1 MLRNMRE
8 RAGMLTVVGLLA
20 LLTIG
25 GLTYRN
31 RQSGEGG
38 DALLV
43 PMRPAEASA
52 SGSVEVEVAGGDE
65 AQMRRSGATP
75 ADAGNEAPSPTTGV
89 ESGATA
95 FTPLVV
101 YVTGAVK
108 KPGVLK
114 MKEGDRIYQAVEKAG
129 GFKPNAVQDSLN
141 LADRLQDGDQIHV
154 PSRAALVAAVAP
166 RPAAAMPTVRHATS
180 RPIAPVAA
188 LASRR
193 NGGATVGRAT
203 PTGAAPRPGR
213 ILGKSVVPAAT
224 ASSLVASSP
233 ANGASD
239 AAQVSTAA
247 RTGGSS
253 KLKNPGEGVVN
264 INTADAAELQRLP
277 RVGPAM
283 AERILTY
290 RQQIGGFTS
299 IEQLLDVKGVG
310 EKTLAKW
317 QPFVTVR

>member
-1 MLRNMRE
+1 MRE
-8 RAGMLTVVGLLA
+8 RAGMLTVVGVLA

-31 RQSGEGG
+31 RQAGEGG

-52 SGSVEVEVAGGDE
+52 SGSVEVEAAGGDE

-75 ADAGNEAPSPTTGV
+75 ADAGNEGPSPTTGV

-95 FTPLVV
+95 VTSLVV

-154 PSRAALVAAVAP
+154 PSRATLVAA
-166 RPAAAMPTVRHATS
+166 AATPTVRHATL
-180 RPIAPVAA
+180 RPVAPVAA

-203 PTGAAPRPGR
+203 PTGATPRPGR

-239 AAQVSTAA
+239 AADVSAA
-247 RTGGSS
+247 APTSGSS

-290 RQQIGGFTS
+290 RRQIGGFTS